1 MKFTPQK
8 CDAFK
13 SVMKAGM
20 QGAKTA
26 PCLRGKRAATGGD
39 ACASQA
45 DGIGCTGG
53 FGTVGMGP
61 RRRERAA
68 KSVNSKGM
76 DEMRF
81 SSLCDLYRKM
91 KCFFCNVILWKIY
104 LFIIASRFTL
114 SV

>member
-26 PCLRGKRAATGGD
+26 SCLRGKRAATGGML
-39 ACASQA
+39 ARHRPIIA
-45 DGIGCTGG
+45 CTGG
-53 FGTVGMGP
+53 FGAVGMGP

-76 DEMRF
+76 DEMGF

>member
-13 SVMKAGM
+13 SVMKAGI
-20 QGAKTA
+20 QRVKTA
-26 PCLRGKRAATGGD
+26 PRLREKRAATEVDLCG
-39 ACASQA
+39 AQA
-45 DGIGCTGG
+45 GGIGCEGG
-53 FGTVGMGP
+53 LGAFGMGL
-61 RRRERAA
+61 RRPERPA

-76 DEMRF
+76 DEMGF

>member
-13 SVMKAGM
+13 SVMKPGL
-20 QGAKTA
+20 QRVKTA
-26 PCLRGKRAATGGD
+26 PRLREKPVVTAVD
-39 ACASQA
+39 AYVPQA
-45 DGIGCTGG
+45 GGIGCEGG
-53 FGTVGMGP
+53 FGAVEMGG
-61 RRRERAA
+61 RRQERAA

-76 DEMRF
+76 DETGF

-91 KCFFCNVILWKIY
+91 KCFFCDVILWKIY

>member
-13 SVMKAGM
+13 SVMKAGIP
-20 QGAKTA
+20 GGKTA
-26 PCLRGKRAATGGD
+26 LRLREKRAATEVDLCG
-39 ACASQA
+39 AQA
-45 DGIGCTGG
+45 GSIGCEGG
-53 FGTVGMGP
+53 FGAVGMGT
-61 RRRERAA
+61 RRGERAA

-76 DEMRF
+76 DEMAF

>member
-20 QGAKTA
+20 QGVKTA
-26 PCLRGKRAATGGD
+26 PRLSEKRVVTEVDVCGA
-39 ACASQA
+39 QA
-45 DGIGCTGG
+45 GGIGCEGG
-53 FGTVGMGP
+53 FDAFGMGL
-61 RRRERAA
+61 RRPERPA

-76 DEMRF
+76 DEMGF

>member
-13 SVMKAGM
+13 TMMKAGM
-20 QGAKTA
+20 QRAKTA
-26 PCLRGKRAATGGD
+26 PRLRGERAATGVD
-39 ACASQA
+39 AYALQA
-45 DGIGCTGG
+45 GGIGYAGG
-53 FGTVGMGP
+53 FGAVGMGP
-61 RRRERAA
+61 HRPERAA

-76 DEMRF
+76 DEMGF

>member
-13 SVMKAGM
+13 SVMKVGM
-20 QGAKTA
+20 QGANTA
-26 PCLRGKRAATGGD
+26 SCLRGKRAATGVD
-39 ACASQA
+39 ACASPAGGSGCA
-45 DGIGCTGG
+45 DE
-53 FGTVGMGP
+53 FGAVGMGP

-76 DEMRF
+76 DEMGF